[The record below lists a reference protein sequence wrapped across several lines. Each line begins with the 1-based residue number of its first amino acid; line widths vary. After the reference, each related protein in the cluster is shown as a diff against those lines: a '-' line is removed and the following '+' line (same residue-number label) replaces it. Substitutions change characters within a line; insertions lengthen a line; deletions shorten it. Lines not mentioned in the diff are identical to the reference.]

1 VSRALDLLGTLALC
15 GLLLGAG
22 AIMRLYLTEGPTPA
36 EASR

>member
-1 VSRALDLLGTLALC
+1 MSRALDLLATLALC

-22 AIMRLYLTEGPTPA
+22 AVMGLYLTDGPTPA